1 MYVCRAV
8 VEKTMGEG
16 PREREIERER
26 ERGGGGTLRRQR
38 DNILMGFP
46 CSRGF

>member
-1 MYVCRAV
+1 MCVCRAV

-16 PREREIERER
+16 PRERE
-26 ERGGGGTLRRQR
+26 RGGRGDRGTLRRQR